1 MDLQMTLDPVEIL
14 TMSLRTEQAAAPN
27 TPTTS
32 PVRGFALVEAPA
44 GLRSPE
50 HAERAAQ
57 RLFRKTLAGW
67 AMDLMDLRRRGLDR
81 PGPSVD

>member
-1 MDLQMTLDPVEIL
+1 MRVERVEIHS
-14 TMSLRTEQAAAPN
+14 MSLRTEQGVSAGTPN
-27 TPTTS
+27 AV
-32 PVRGFALVEAPA
+32 PVRGFAMVEAPA
-44 GLRSPE
+44 GIRSPE

-81 PGPSVD
+81 PGTSQV

>member
-1 MDLQMTLDPVEIL
+1 MDLQMTLDPVEML
-14 TMSLRTEQAAAPN
+14 SMSPRTEQAPTPEAPK
-27 TPTTS
+27 TS
-32 PVRGFALVEAPA
+32 TVRGFALVEAPA

-57 RLFRKTLAGW
+57 RLFRKALAGW

>member
-1 MDLQMTLDPVEIL
+1 M
-14 TMSLRTEQAAAPN
+14 
-27 TPTTS
+27 
-32 PVRGFALVEAPA
+32 VEAPA

-57 RLFRKTLAGW
+57 RLFRKTLAAW

-81 PGPSVD
+81 PRASQG

>member
-1 MDLQMTLDPVEIL
+1 MEA
-14 TMSLRTEQAAAPN
+14 MSLRTEQGVATEIS
-27 TPTTS
+27 TPT
-32 PVRGFALVEAPA
+32 PIRGFAMVEAPA
-44 GLRSPE
+44 GIRSPE

-81 PGPSVD
+81 PGRSVD